1 MILRFNKFIYSRPA
15 IEKAKKAYEKLASFS
30 LKENKD
36 YFILELKGLV
46 ENEELIEKEFKNY
59 VLGEVSANEK
69 K

>member
-1 MILRFNKFIYSRPA
+1 MILRFNKLIYSRPA
-15 IEKAKKAYEKLASFS
+15 LEKAQKAYKKLANFS